1 MSGGLV
7 KDEGTKIFRS
17 GNLMR
22 INLEK
27 EYRLTDLENSTT
39 WVVRPAKCTHVPGP
53 DGRSYPFSAYRNFKM
68 ERVAPD
74 EKETLDGHPT
84 TVVSIGLTPEGGPR
98 PIATLKVW
106 RADDLNGFPIKTEA
120 VHRARTITVNYADV
134 SLDTP
139 DAALFK
145 VPKSCPDFSA
155 GEAKPAKQS
164 PAKAAKPAPKI
175 SKPQTQTPPK

>member
-1 MSGGLV
+1 MTRFSLVFAFLLAATTSFTATWAQPPAQQQATPAAESHPSSTQSSTTQSVHQSTVIENPLASYTHFSASMSGGLV

-68 ERVAPD
+68 ERVAP
-74 EKETLDGHPT
+74 
-84 TVVSIGLTPEGGPR
+84 
-98 PIATLKVW
+98 
-106 RADDLNGFPIKTEA
+106 
-120 VHRARTITVNYADV
+120 
-134 SLDTP
+134 
-139 DAALFK
+139 
-145 VPKSCPDFSA
+145 
-155 GEAKPAKQS
+155 
-164 PAKAAKPAPKI
+164 
-175 SKPQTQTPPK
+175 